1 MMVIMSQFQSSR
13 IAQSHPS
20 LSTALLARVQQ
31 MEPDAW
37 NRLVE
42 TFGPIVYQ
50 WARTS
55 GLNAD
60 DAADVV
66 QDVFAKVAKGIVSFE
81 RQKQHGSFRSWLA
94 TITRNR
100 IRDFFRRDQVKH
112 PSPAGGTEALQQ
124 MQNVP
129 DPLQDSISELD
140 IDRRLPARVLELVQS
155 EIEPRTW
162 QAFWLTT
169 VEARTARD
177 VAEQLEMQ
185 LASVYQAKSRVLRRL
200 RQRLDELP

>member
-1 MMVIMSQFQSSR
+1 MAIMSQFQSSR
-13 IAQSHPS
+13 IARSHPS
-20 LSTALLARVQQ
+20 LSTSLLIRVQQ

-66 QDVFAKVAKGIVSFE
+66 QDVFTKVARGIGSFQ
-81 RQKQHGSFRSWLA
+81 RQKEQGSFRSWLA

-100 IRDFFRRDQVKH
+100 IRDFFRRDKIKN
-112 PSPAGGTEALQQ
+112 PAPAGGTQAMQQLQS
-124 MQNVP
+124 VP
-129 DPLQDSISELD
+129 DSLDESISEAQ
-140 IDRRLPARVLELVQS
+140 INRRLPARVLELVQS

-169 VEARTARD
+169 VEAGSARD
-177 VAEQLEMQ
+177 VADQLDMR
-185 LASVYQAKSRVLRRL
+185 LASVYQAKSRVLRKL
-200 RQRLDELP
+200 RQRLQELP

>member
-1 MMVIMSQFQSSR
+1 MVIMSQFHSSR

-20 LSTALLARVQQ
+20 LSTSLLVRVQQ

-50 WARTS
+50 WARAS

-60 DAADVV
+60 NAADVV
-66 QDVFAKVAKGIVSFE
+66 QDVFAKVARGIGSFE
-81 RQKQHGSFRSWLA
+81 RQKEHGSFRSWLA

-112 PSPAGGTEALQQ
+112 PSPTGGTEALQQ

-129 DPLQDSISELD
+129 EPLEDSISEAD
-140 IDRRLPARVLELVQS
+140 VDRRLPARVLELVQS
-155 EIEPRTW
+155 GIEPRTW
-162 QAFWLTT
+162 QAFWMTT
-169 VEARTARD
+169 VEARSARE
-177 VAEQLEMQ
+177 VADQLEMR
-185 LASVYQAKSRVLRRL
+185 LASVYQAKSRVLRKI
-200 RQRLDELP
+200 RQRLEELP

>member
-1 MMVIMSQFQSSR
+1 MSQFQPSR
-13 IAQSHPS
+13 IAHSHPS
-20 LSTALLARVQQ
+20 LSTTLLMRVQQ
-31 MEPDAW
+31 MDPDAW

-50 WARTS
+50 WARSS

-66 QDVFAKVAKGIVSFE
+66 QDVFAKVARGIGSFE
-81 RQKQHGSFRSWLA
+81 RQKEQGSFRSWLA

-112 PSPAGGTEALQQ
+112 PSPAGGTAALQQ

-129 DPLQDSISELD
+129 DELDESISEAD

-169 VEARTARD
+169 VESRSARE
-177 VAEQLEMQ
+177 VAQELEMQ

-200 RQRLDELP
+200 RQRLEELP